1 MNNHILSDMKYY
13 ILFGPPGAGKGTHAS
28 AIAEKYNLKHLSTGE
43 LLRAEIAAG
52 TELGKQ
58 AKSLIEAG
66 ALVPD
71 SVVEG
76 MIETAFDTIKG
87 FDGFLLDGFPRNIS
101 QAEDLDK
108 ILSKRGEQVT
118 AVVSIMIPDELIRK
132 RIAHRAAIEGRAD
145 DASDET
151 ITNRIKTYHTQT
163 EPLIDFYKKQGKY
176 GEVTTDAAEIEE
188 NRARVLSLMEKL
200 AK

>member
-1 MNNHILSDMKYY
+1 MNNHIFSDMKYY

-151 ITNRIKTYHTQT
+151 INNRIKTYHTQT

-176 GEVTTDAAEIEE
+176 GEVTADGAEIEE

>member
-1 MNNHILSDMKYY
+1 MKYY

-87 FDGFLLDGFPRNIS
+87 FDGFLLDGFPRNIP

-176 GEVTTDAAEIEE
+176 GEVTADGAEIEE

>member
-1 MNNHILSDMKYY
+1 MKYY

-151 ITNRIKTYHTQT
+151 INNRIKTYHTQT

-176 GEVTTDAAEIEE
+176 GEVTADGAEIEE

>member
-1 MNNHILSDMKYY
+1 M
-13 ILFGPPGAGKGTHAS
+13 
-28 AIAEKYNLKHLSTGE
+28 
-43 LLRAEIAAG
+43 
-52 TELGKQ
+52 
-58 AKSLIEAG
+58 
-66 ALVPD
+66 PD

-151 ITNRIKTYHTQT
+151 INNRIPARALLLQSRIWPAFQAPFPQRSLH
-163 EPLIDFYKKQGKY
+163 
-176 GEVTTDAAEIEE
+176 GEVRLWKDA
-188 NRARVLSLMEKL
+188 
-200 AK
+200 